1 MRAVVAKDLGSLDVI
16 AIEDRPTPRPGPGQI
31 LIEVAAA
38 GINFADL
45 LAVQGKYQVEAKPP
59 YVPGMEVAG
68 MVLAVGESVSR
79 FKTGDRVIA
88 TMRQGAFAEA
98 ALATESECH
107 HLPADISFA
116 DGASLG
122 IAYQTAY
129 FGLRDSG
136 RLEPGEVVLV
146 NGAAGG
152 VGIAAVQLAK
162 AFGATV
168 LGGLNGLAKGDVVRR
183 NGADHLIDLTAPN
196 LSDSLRDQVKA
207 ATGGRGADVILDMI
221 GGDVFDAS
229 LRALAF
235 RGRIVIIGFT
245 SGRMPVIKANYL
257 FIKNITAT
265 GLIWGYYRDHDP
277 AGVRR
282 AQEEIFALCRAGR
295 AKPHVMKV
303 LPLEKFREAF
313 ELMAARQIEGR
324 IVIEPGR
331 RD

>member
-1 MRAVVAKDLGSLDVI
+1 MRAVVVKALGSLDHL
-16 AIEDRPTPRPGPGQI
+16 AIEDRPKPQPGPGQV
-31 LIEVAAA
+31 LIDVAAA

-68 MVLAVGESVSR
+68 VVAAIGAGISR
-79 FKTGDRVIA
+79 FKPGDRVIA

-98 ALATESECH
+98 AVAKESECH
-107 HLPADISFA
+107 ALPGDIGFA

-162 AFGATV
+162 AFGAMV

-183 NGADHLIDLTAPN
+183 NGADRLIDLSAPN
-196 LSDSLRDQVKA
+196 LADSLRDQVKA

-245 SGRMPVIKANYL
+245 SGRMPLIKANYL

-265 GLIWGYYRDHDP
+265 GLIWGYYRDQDP
-277 AGVRR
+277 MGVRR
-282 AQEEIFALCRAGR
+282 AQDEIFALCRDGR
-295 AKPHVMKV
+295 AKPDVMRV
-303 LPLEKFREAF
+303 LPLDGFREAF
-313 ELMAARQIEGR
+313 ELIAERRIEGR

-331 RD
+331 RA